1 VAKISTH
8 VLDTSIG
15 QPAANVKVQLF
26 HLGESR
32 RPHCSMQTNKDGRT
46 DAPLLT
52 ADRIPSGIYELV
64 FTVGEYFSQRGVPL
78 SDPPFL
84 DEVVIRFGVSDE
96 TGNYHIPL
104 LLSPFGYST
113 YRGS

>member
-8 VLDTSIG
+8 VLDTSTG
-15 QPAANVKVQLF
+15 RPAANVKVQLF
-26 HLGESR
+26 RVSDSR
-32 RPHCSMQTNKDGRT
+32 EPQSSMQTNGDGRT
-46 DAPLLT
+46 DSPLLI
-52 ADRIPSGIYELV
+52 AERIPSGIYELV
-64 FTVGEYFSQRGVPL
+64 FAVGEYFSQRGVPL
-78 SDPPFL
+78 TDPPFL